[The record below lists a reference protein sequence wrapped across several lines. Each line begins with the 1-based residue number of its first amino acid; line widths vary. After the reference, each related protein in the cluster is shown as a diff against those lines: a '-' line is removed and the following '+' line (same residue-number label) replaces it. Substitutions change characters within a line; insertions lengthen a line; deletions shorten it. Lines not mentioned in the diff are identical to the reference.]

1 MADRPL
7 IIGEYAVRHR
17 VTSTGEDRYSGVL
30 RGLGDRSEKTV
41 YNATTDRN
49 EVLEV
54 VLRKAMDA
62 DDGLAEVI
70 GSLSGDKTAE
80 NLKRK
85 NARIE
90 SARRLLRSLAPSVI
104 HEDDPLMAM
113 CEKLVGYVQ
122 SIRDEA
128 DIKGSFVPVDSADSD
143 VPDSLIITE
152 LSRENERLFGCVKAL
167 EDDLEV
173 AKHSHDTLV
182 NRVRELESANSVRYI
197 VYDDFQSAV
206 PARDDEEIVFSWDAV
221 QKIRA
226 ENCATQNYTTDDER
240 VDCALTEFVTRNY
253 ATVFETDFP
262 IDEDP
267 STVNSALQDFA
278 TWIQKADIDQQS
290 YRAVEKICEVAWD
303 ESTPFDVVDIGYA
316 ASVWCGLLNPK
327 GIMQAHAVD
336 GVSLAITEGDESDL
350 TVAAKHLLES
360 V

>member
-128 DIKGSFVPVDSADSD
+128 DIKSGFVPADSADSE

-152 LSRENERLFGCVKAL
+152 LSRENGRLKEIIEVKDKAYNEL
-167 EDDLEV
+167 RLSQDRM
-173 AKHSHDTLV
+173 SS
-182 NRVRELESANSVRYI
+182 RIRELEGTNSVRYI
-197 VYDDFQSAV
+197 VCDDFQSAV
-206 PARDDEEIVFSWDAV
+206 PARDGEEIVFSWDAV
-221 QKIRA
+221 QKMRA
-226 ENCATQNYTTDDER
+226 DSYAADTVVDGAFNPYQSFVER
-240 VDCALTEFVTRNY
+240 HY
-253 ATVFETDFP
+253 AAVFETDFP
-262 IDEDP
+262 IDEDA
-267 STVNSALQDFA
+267 STVNGALQDFA
-278 TWIQKADIDQQS
+278 TWIQRADIDQKS

-316 ASVWCGLLNPK
+316 ASVWCGPLNPK

-350 TVAAKHLLES
+350 TVAVKHLLES